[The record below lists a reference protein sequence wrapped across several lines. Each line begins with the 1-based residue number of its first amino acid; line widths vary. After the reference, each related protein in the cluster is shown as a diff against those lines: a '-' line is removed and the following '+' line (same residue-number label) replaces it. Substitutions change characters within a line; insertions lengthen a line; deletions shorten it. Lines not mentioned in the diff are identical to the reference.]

1 MKPYSLDLRERV
13 IAALEAGQQAQAAIA
28 ATFGVSPATLEIWWR
43 RWRETR
49 TVAPRAH
56 GGGNPHVLA
65 GCESFLRAVLT
76 KQPDTTLDE
85 LCSLVWDAKGLK
97 VSRSMM
103 CRELQR
109 LKLPR
114 KKRRHTTVNGTPR
127 G

>member
-1 MKPYSLDLRERV
+1 MKPYSLDLRDRV
-13 IAALEAGQQAQAAIA
+13 IAAIEAGQQAQAAIA
-28 ATFGVSPATLEIWWR
+28 ATFGVSQATLEIWWR

-49 TVAPRAH
+49 SVAPRAH

-65 GCESFLRAVLT
+65 GCESFLRAIL
-76 KQPDTTLDE
+76 KNQPDTTLDE
-85 LCSLVWDAKGLK
+85 LCTQVGEAKGLK

-109 LKLPR
+109 LRLPR
-114 KKRRHTTVNGTPR
+114 KKRRRTTVSGTLR